1 MIQLQATEQFTT
13 TKLNLTS
20 NLCEVCEEKGIKQR
34 TMIFQG
40 EEVCPKCYLQK
51 DHDRLYAECNKYYKG
66 EEERRRKAYFH
77 NHSLISDPTI
87 MNATFENFIPECDE
101 EERNKAQAVKHAHNF
116 ISDMKYTLVASG
128 DAGRGK
134 SHLMHA
140 IAEEINENGTQT
152 VLFISESV
160 LFKKLKATF
169 KRDSELSEDDYL
181 QKIIDADVVIFDD
194 FGSTLGDYRDI
205 NLKALEFHNKKGEGN
220 ITDLQR
226 ATKYMN
232 DTYMTIFDGRQGKS
246 NGIATNLVGAAI
258 TYCYD
263 QRITSRILGCKSAM
277 TFKNTPDRRKKSLPF

>member
-1 MIQLQATEQFTT
+1 MIQLQTTEQFTT

-20 NLCEVCEEKGIKQR
+20 NLCEVCKAKGIKQR

-40 EEVCPKCYLQK
+40 EELCPKCYLQK
-51 DHDRLYAECNKYYKG
+51 DHDKLYAECNAYYKG
-66 EEERRRKAYFH
+66 EDERRRKAYFH
-77 NHSLISDPTI
+77 NNSLISDPTI
-87 MNATFENFIPECDE
+87 MNATFENFIPVCE
-101 EERNKAQAVKHAHNF
+101 EEVSNKKQAETHAHNF
-116 ISDMKYTLVASG
+116 ISKMKYTLVASG

-140 IAEEINENGTQT
+140 IAEEINENGKQT

-169 KRDSELSEDDYL
+169 KKESERSEDDYI

-194 FGSTLGDYRDI
+194 FGSSLGDYRDI
-205 NLKALEFHNKKGEGN
+205 NLKALEFHNKKGQGN

-232 DTYMTIFDGRQGKS
+232 DTYMTIFDGRQGKA

-277 TFKNTPDRRKKSLPF
+277 TFKNTPDRRQKALPF

>member
-20 NLCEVCEEKGIKQR
+20 NLCEVCKEKGIKQR
-34 TMIFQG
+34 TMMFQG

-51 DHDRLYAECNKYYKG
+51 DHDRLYTECNKYYKG

-87 MNATFENFIPECDE
+87 MNATFDNFIPECDE
-101 EERNKAQAVKHAHNF
+101 EESNRAQAVTHAHNF

-140 IAEEINENGTQT
+140 IAEGINENGTQT

-205 NLKALEFHNKKGEGN
+205 NLKAQEFHNKKGEGN

-232 DTYMTIFDGRQGKS
+232 DTYMTIFDGRQGKA

>member
-1 MIQLQATEQFTT
+1 MIQLQATEMFTT
-13 TKLNLTS
+13 KKLNLTS
-20 NLCEVCEEKGIKQR
+20 NLCEVCQAKGIKQR

-51 DHDRLYAECNKYYKG
+51 DHDRLFEECNQYYKG
-66 EEERRRKAYFH
+66 EEERKRKAYFH

-87 MNATFENFIPECDE
+87 MRAAFENFIPECA
-101 EERNKAQAVKHAHNF
+101 EERTNKEQAQLHAQNF
-116 ISDMKYTLVASG
+116 IKNLKYTVVASG

-140 IAEEINENGTQT
+140 IAEEVNENGKQT

-160 LFKKLKATF
+160 LFKKLKSTF
-169 KRDSELSEDDYL
+169 SKKDISEDDYL

-205 NLKALEFHNKKGEGN
+205 NLKALEFHNAQGEGD
-220 ITDLQR
+220 ITSLQR

-232 DTYMTIFDGRQGKS
+232 DTYMTIFDGRQGKA

-258 TYCYD
+258 SYCYD
-263 QRITSRILGCKSAM
+263 QRITSRILGCKAAM
-277 TFKNTPDRRKKSLPF
+277 TFKNTPDKRKKPLPF

>member
-87 MNATFENFIPECDE
+87 MNATFDNFIAECDE
-101 EERNKAQAVKHAHNF
+101 EEKNKAQAVKHAHNF

-134 SHLMHA
+134 SHLMHS
-140 IAEEINENGTQT
+140 IAEEINENGPQT

-169 KRDSELSEDDYL
+169 KRDSDLSEDDYL

-232 DTYMTIFDGRQGKS
+232 DTYMTIFDGRQGKA

-277 TFKNTPDRRKKSLPF
+277 TFKNTPDRRKKALPF

>member
-1 MIQLQATEQFTT
+1 MTLLPTMERLTT

-20 NLCEVCEEKGIKQR
+20 NLCEVCKGKGIKQR
-34 TMIFQG
+34 TMIFQD

-51 DHDRLYAECNKYYKG
+51 DHDRLYAECNAYYKG
-66 EEERRRKAYFH
+66 EEERKRKAFFH

-87 MNATFENFIPECDE
+87 MNATFDSFIPECDE
-101 EERNKAQAVKHAHNF
+101 EINNKDQAKTHAHNF
-116 ISDMKYTLVASG
+116 INKMKYTLVASG
-128 DAGRGK
+128 DVGRGK

-140 IAEEINENGTQT
+140 IAEEINESGLQT
-152 VLFISESV
+152 VLFVSEGI

-169 KRDSELSEDDYL
+169 KKDSERSEDDYI

-205 NLKALEFHNKKGEGN
+205 NLKALEFHNQKGQGN
-220 ITDLQR
+220 IADLQR

-232 DTYMTIFDGRQGKS
+232 DTYMTIFDGRQGKA

-277 TFKNTPDRRKKSLPF
+277 TFKNTPDRRRKELPF

>member
-1 MIQLQATEQFTT
+1 MIRLQETAQFITA
-13 TKLNLTS
+13 KLNLTS
-20 NLCEVCEEKGIKQR
+20 NLCEVCKAKGIKQR
-34 TMIFQG
+34 TMIFQE
-40 EEVCPKCYLQK
+40 EEVCPKCYLQQ
-51 DHDRLYAECNKYYKG
+51 DHDRLFEECNKYYKG

-77 NHSLISDPTI
+77 NYSLISDPTI
-87 MNATFENFIPECDE
+87 MNATFDNFVPECE
-101 EERNKAQAVKHAHNF
+101 EEINNKGQAKEHARNF

-140 IAEEINENGTQT
+140 IAEDINEGGLQT

-169 KRDSELSEDDYL
+169 KKDSNLSEDYYL

-205 NLKALEFHNKKGEGN
+205 NLKALEFHKKKGEGN
-220 ITDLQR
+220 IGDLQR

-232 DTYMTIFDGRQGKS
+232 DTYMTIFDGRQGKA

-277 TFKNTPDRRKKSLPF
+277 TFKNTPDRRQKALPF

>member
-1 MIQLQATEQFTT
+1 MIQLQETEQFTT

-20 NLCEVCEEKGIKQR
+20 NLCEVCKEKGIKQR

-51 DHDRLYAECNKYYKG
+51 DHDRLYTECNKYYKG

-87 MNATFENFIPECDE
+87 MNAKFDNFIPDCDE
-101 EERNKAQAVKHAHNF
+101 EVSNRAQAVTHAHNI

-169 KRDSELSEDDYL
+169 KRGSELSEDDYL

-232 DTYMTIFDGRQGKS
+232 DTYMTIFDGRQGKA

-277 TFKNTPDRRKKSLPF
+277 TFKNTPDRRKKALPF

>member
-1 MIQLQATEQFTT
+1 MIQLQATETFTSK
-13 TKLNLTS
+13 KLNLTS
-20 NLCEVCEEKGIKQR
+20 NMCEVCQAKGIKQR

-51 DHDRLYAECNKYYKG
+51 DHDRLFEECNEYYKG
-66 EEERRRKAYFH
+66 EDERKRKAYFH

-87 MNATFENFIPECDE
+87 MRATFENFIAEHDE
-101 EERNKAQAVKHAHNF
+101 EKNNKGQAQLHAQNF
-116 ISDMKYTLVASG
+116 IKNLKYTVVASG

-140 IAEEINENGTQT
+140 IAEEVNENGKQT

-160 LFKKLKATF
+160 LFKKLKSTF
-169 KRDSELSEDDYL
+169 SKKDISEDDYL

-205 NLKALEFHNKKGEGN
+205 NLKALEFHNAQGEGD
-220 ITDLQR
+220 ITSLQR

-232 DTYMTIFDGRQGKS
+232 DTYMTIFDGRQGKA

-258 TYCYD
+258 SYCYD

-277 TFKNTPDRRKKSLPF
+277 TFKNTPDKRKKPLPF